1 MLMHPKDKIPTD
13 QKKDVV
19 YYWECQADGCKSS
32 FVGETSRALGEKVK
46 ENCKSSTSAILKHC
60 TDFHHPLPSVSNF
73 NIINKD
79 PSQITW
85 EAKEAIHI
93 WRLDPNFNRNIGKIS
108 IPHYFDHL
116 IGAKPKHPWV
126 GLLSQV
132 QDSVDEVAPPSPLY
146 KPTLFWSIFISPD
159 EDLLFE
165 VETSWVNFF
174 ASFTIDDQGKFI
186 VSIHNQ
192 VVKMNLFNILH

>member
-19 YYWECQADGCKSS
+19 YYWECQADRCKSS
-32 FVGETSRALGEKVK
+32 YVEETSRTLGEKVK
-46 ENCKSSTSAILKHC
+46 EHCKSSTLAILKHC

-79 PSQITW
+79 PSQIAW

-132 QDSVDEVAPPSPLY
+132 QDSVDEVAPPSQIPGPN
-146 KPTLFWSIFISPD
+146 PTQFNHIGTFRPNLTQHIPKWSTWGCRAKNIYNWVDLFFKISNSINRPA
-159 EDLLFE
+159 L
-165 VETSWVNFF
+165 
-174 ASFTIDDQGKFI
+174 
-186 VSIHNQ
+186 
-192 VVKMNLFNILH
+192 